1 MNTRGNIA
9 LLLAVVFIPLFASVI
24 SIIGLLSKSSQI
36 VEETKIKAETILEPK
51 QYKPTEVV
59 VETPQKKE
67 IDFQLLLAYQK
78 AINPNSLLVKS
89 FESDGV
95 LIEPPVVQIV
105 DNDKEDEKPK
115 EDKKKKKSKKK
126 KTKKE
131 INVAYITSKEKF
143 VGYTTRHSDLK
154 NQTEVTAEDIDYI
167 IDTVLNG
174 RKSPLK
180 GCGQALITASQKT
193 ELSPIFLLSLSAAE
207 AGWVVSPGH
216 ARKNNPYSVNM
227 TNTGGTA
234 TGYVFGNDYGTGL
247 INGAIWINQKYYQ
260 QGQTSLHKF
269 IYGRKSYCVPGEG
282 WINTVTSI
290 MNRCYRILDSKNP
303 KTA

>member
-9 LLLAVVFIPLFASVI
+9 LLLAVTLIPIFSGVI
-24 SIIGLLSKSSQI
+24 SIIGLLNRSNPI
-36 VEETKIKAETILEPK
+36 VEETKIKAETISEPK
-51 QYKPTEVV
+51 QYKRTEVV

-67 IDFQLLLAYQK
+67 INFQLLLAYQK

-89 FESDGV
+89 FENDGI
-95 LIEPPVVQIV
+95 LIEPPIVQIV
-105 DNDKEDEKPK
+105 DNKEDEKPK

-143 VGYTTRHSDLK
+143 VGYATRHSDLK

-303 KTA
+303 KAA

>member
-1 MNTRGNIA
+1 MNIRGNIA
-9 LLLAVVFIPLFASVI
+9 LLLTVVLIPIFAGAI
-24 SIIGLLSKSSQI
+24 SIIGLLNRYDTI
-36 VEETKIKAETILEPK
+36 VEETKIKAETISEPK

-59 VETPQKKE
+59 VETPEKKE
-67 IDFQLLLAYQK
+67 IDVELLIAYQK
-78 AINPNSLLVKS
+78 AINPNSLLVRAYEGGIKT
-89 FESDGV
+89 EEITP
-95 LIEPPVVQIV
+95 LIPKLDEETI
-105 DNDKEDEKPK
+105 KENKKKEKLK
-115 EDKKKKKSKKK
+115 AKKKKQKEKDL
-126 KTKKE
+126 KT
-131 INVAYITSKEKF
+131 AYITSKEKF
-143 VGYTTRHSDLK
+143 AGVATRHSDLK

-269 IYGRKSYCVPGEG
+269 IYGKKSYCIPGEG

-303 KTA
+303 KAA

>member
-9 LLLAVVFIPLFASVI
+9 LLLAVVLIPIFAGAI
-24 SIIGLLSKSSQI
+24 SIIGLLSNSSTNAEEIKKS
-36 VEETKIKAETILEPK
+36 VERKLEPK
-51 QYKPTEVV
+51 QYKYTKK
-59 VETPQKKE
+59 VEKRSETKKMDLNLL
-67 IDFQLLLAYQK
+67 IDFQK
-78 AINPNSLLVKS
+78 HMNPNSKFIKS
-89 FESDGV
+89 LEKLYIDENN
-95 LIEPPVVQIV
+95 IIPRV
-105 DNDKEDEKPK
+105 DDKTLKK
-115 EDKKKKKSKKK
+115 NKKKELRAE
-126 KTKKE
+126 KKE
-131 INVAYITSKEKF
+131 KDLKTAHITSNEKF
-143 VGYTTRHSDLK
+143 IGYATRHTDLK

-234 TGYVFGNDYGTGL
+234 TGYVFGNDYGAGL

-282 WINTVTSI
+282 WINTVASI
-290 MNRCYRILDSKNP
+290 MNRCYQILDSKNP
-303 KTA
+303 KSA

>member
-9 LLLAVVFIPLFASVI
+9 LLLAVVLIPIFAGAI
-24 SIIGLLSKSSQI
+24 SIIGLLSNSSANAGEIKKS
-36 VEETKIKAETILEPK
+36 VERKLEPK
-51 QYKPTEVV
+51 QYKYTKKVEKSSEV
-59 VETPQKKE
+59 KKMDLNVL
-67 IDFQLLLAYQK
+67 IDFQK
-78 AINPNSLLVKS
+78 HINPNSKFVKPL
-89 FESDGV
+89 EELNIDK
-95 LIEPPVVQIV
+95 
-105 DNDKEDEKPK
+105 DNIIPRLDDKTIKKNKEEKRK
-115 EDKKKKKSKKK
+115 AE
-126 KTKKE
+126 KKE
-131 INVAYITSKEKF
+131 KDLKTAYITSNEKF
-143 VGYTTRHSDLK
+143 IGYATRHTDLK

-234 TGYVFGNDYGTGL
+234 TGYVFGNDYGAGL

-269 IYGRKSYCVPGEG
+269 IYGKKSYCVPGEG
-282 WINTVTSI
+282 WINTVASI
-290 MNRCYRILDSKNP
+290 MNRCYQILDSKNP
-303 KTA
+303 KSA